1 MAQPPFRRNGEI
13 TDAQLNRNLALEVVR
28 VTEASALAAAAWIG
42 RGDAQAADE
51 AAVTAM
57 RDTLNTLVMDGII
70 ANGEGESDAVPLHSG
85 ETVGTGTGPKVDIAL
100 FALEGR
106 TACAKGGHHALSM
119 VALTEGGG
127 FLKVPADTYMDKIAA
142 GPGLPPGILDLDRP
156 VERTLGLI
164 ADAKGVMPG
173 ELKVCVL
180 DRPRNA
186 DLIGRL
192 YEAGAR
198 VVLID
203 DGDVSGAIAAGL
215 PETDIDLYMGSG
227 GAAQSV
233 LAAAGLKCLGGQMQC
248 RFLVRSE
255 EERTRCHKAGITDL
269 AAKYDLDD
277 LVGGEVMLAATGV
290 TDGHLLKGV
299 TAGGRHSLCH
309 SLVMR
314 SLTGTLRWLSARHD
328 MARYSAVHKSRHGA
342 GSAP

>member
-1 MAQPPFRRNGEI
+1 MASPQYFRSTEI
-13 TDAQLNRNLALEVVR
+13 SDTELNRNLALEVVR
-28 VTEASALAAAAWIG
+28 ITESSALAASAWIG

-57 RDTLNTLVMDGII
+57 RDALNTLVMDGII
-70 ANGEGESDAVPLHSG
+70 ANGEGESPAIPLHSG
-85 ETVGTGTGPKVDIAL
+85 EKIGTGTGPRVDIAL

-119 VALTEGGG
+119 VALTESGG
-127 FLKVPADTYMDKIAA
+127 FLKVPADTYMDKIAV
-142 GPGLPPGILDLDRP
+142 GPGLPAGILDLDRP
-156 VERTLGLI
+156 IDVTLGLI
-164 ADAKGVMPG
+164 ADAKGRAQSD
-173 ELKVCVL
+173 LKVCVL

-192 YEAGAR
+192 YEAQAR

-203 DGDVSGAIAAGL
+203 DGDVSGAIATGL

-255 EERTRCHKAGITDL
+255 EERNRCHKAGITNL
-269 AAKYDLDD
+269 SAKYDLED
-277 LVGGEVMLAATGV
+277 LVTGEVMLAATGV
-290 TDGHLLKGV
+290 TDSHLLKGV
-299 TAGGRHSLCH
+299 TTTGRHSLCH

-314 SLTGTLRWLSARHD
+314 SLTGTLRWLTARHD
-328 MARYSAVHKSRHGA
+328 IVRSAEIRKARHSRGVRI
-342 GSAP
+342 

>member
-1 MAQPPFRRNGEI
+1 MAQAPFRRNAEI

-51 AAVTAM
+51 AAIGAM
-57 RDTLNTLVMDGII
+57 RDALNTLVMDGII
-70 ANGEGESDAVPLHSG
+70 ANGEGESPSLPLHSG
-85 ETVGTGTGPKVDIAL
+85 EKVGTGTGPKVDIAL

-156 VERTLGLI
+156 VEQTLGLV
-164 ADAKGVMPG
+164 ADAKGVAVG
-173 ELKVCVL
+173 EIKVCVL

-192 YEAGAR
+192 NEAGAR

-203 DGDVSGAIAAGL
+203 DGDVSGVIAAGL
-215 PETDIDLYMGSG
+215 PETDIDMYMGSG
-227 GAAQSV
+227 GATQSV

-255 EERTRCHKAGITDL
+255 EERARCHKAGITDL
-269 AAKYDLDD
+269 AVKYDLDG
-277 LVGGEVMLAATGV
+277 LVNGEVMLAATGV

-299 TAGGRHSLCH
+299 TTSGRHSMCH

-328 MARYSAVHKSRHGA
+328 MTRFAEIRKNRQSSRLGA
-342 GSAP
+342 